1 MGHLGVRVESFWGL
15 GLSICAGFL
24 VYGSGVQTLKALN
37 KPETILPVR
46 DVAGEVRGAFGE
58 AFCLMLSGFLEGLF
72 RVL

>member
-24 VYGSGVQTLKALN
+24 VYGSGVQTLKA
-37 KPETILPVR
+37 ILPVR
-46 DVAGEVRGAFGE
+46 DVAGKVRDAFGE